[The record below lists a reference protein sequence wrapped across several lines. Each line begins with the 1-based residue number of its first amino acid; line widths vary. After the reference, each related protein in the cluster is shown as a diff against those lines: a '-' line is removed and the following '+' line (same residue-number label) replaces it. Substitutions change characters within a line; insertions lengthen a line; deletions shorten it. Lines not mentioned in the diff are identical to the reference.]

1 MKLKTAWRAPSS
13 VGARLGIVAGLA
25 VLCSACTHN
34 DFGPGTAQ
42 ALVAQK
48 PRRLDAEQL
57 ILSYGQVD
65 CGVREQL
72 WDPPAELGS
81 RTLARLT
88 ERGRTLKF
96 DDDVVVAEAG
106 HRNPYVQ
113 VRGDFPLTMPDP
125 PDVKDQGDMKMAVG
139 KVLAMVDHSCFPDP
153 VPVMGVRHGNF
164 AENAVPVLRFE
175 KTEDGWAYAGLVH

>member
-1 MKLKTAWRAPSS
+1 MAWRITSG
-13 VGARLGIVAGLA
+13 VGARLGIVAGLT
-25 VLCSACTHN
+25 VLCCACTHN

-57 ILSYGQVD
+57 ILNHGQVD

-88 ERGRTLKF
+88 ERGRALKF

-106 HRNPYVQ
+106 HRLPYVQ
-113 VRGDFPLTMPDP
+113 VRGDFPLTMPEA
-125 PDVKDQGDMKMAVG
+125 PDIKDQGDVKVAVG
-139 KVLAMVDHSCFPDP
+139 KVSAMVDHNCFPDP
-153 VPVMGVRHGNF
+153 VPVMGVRRGNF
-164 AENAVPVLRFE
+164 AEDAAPVVHFE
-175 KTEDGWAYAGLVH
+175 KVQDGWAYAGLVH

>member
-1 MKLKTAWRAPSS
+1 MASRVTGRVV
-13 VGARLGIVAGLA
+13 VGLRLGMVASLA

-34 DFGPGTAQ
+34 DFGPAAAQ
-42 ALVAQK
+42 AQVAQK

-57 ILSYGQVD
+57 ILNGTQVE

-88 ERGRTLKF
+88 ERGRALKF

-106 HRNPYVQ
+106 HRLPYVQ
-113 VRGDFPLTMPDP
+113 VRGDFPLTMPEQ
-125 PDVKDQGDMKMAVG
+125 PDIKDQGDMKVAVG
-139 KVLAMVDHSCFPDP
+139 KVVAMVDHSCFPDP

-164 AENAVPVLRFE
+164 EEGAVPVVRFE
-175 KTEDGWAYAGLVH
+175 HKEDGWAYAGLVH